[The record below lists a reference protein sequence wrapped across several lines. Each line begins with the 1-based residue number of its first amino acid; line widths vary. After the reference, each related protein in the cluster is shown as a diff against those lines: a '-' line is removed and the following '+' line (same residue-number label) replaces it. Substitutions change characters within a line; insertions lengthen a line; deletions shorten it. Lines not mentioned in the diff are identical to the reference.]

1 MECPKHLSRKIL
13 CHGKTSLSWWQI
25 INYPPPFPK
34 TEKITPKKHHNLSSS
49 FLHIFIRKSTV
60 SSFKKS
66 CCPHILLFLFP
77 YFSPIL
83 FLQNTRKLPIYN
95 ALKEKQPQKRTK
107 KKRTVFSCN
116 KKNYQ
121 KKTWCLC
128 KYTIPQAI

>member
-1 MECPKHLSRKIL
+1 MADYK
-13 CHGKTSLSWWQI
+13 
-25 INYPPPFPK
+25 
-34 TEKITPKKHHNLSSS
+34 LSSS
-49 FLHIFIRKSTV
+49 FSKTKKITLKKYQKIPPLHPL
-60 SSFKKS
+60 KKS

-121 KKTWCLC
+121 KKT
-128 KYTIPQAI
+128 